1 MRVKK
6 TKFKGLVVLNGIRH
20 QDKRG
25 YLRELVIEKL
35 IKKKFKFQIT
45 SLSKKNVLRGL
56 HFQVKKPQGKLIS
69 VSRADVI
76 DNDSLLRN
84 IDNIT
89 EAHIDTLDSK
99 NRDELLNTKK
109 VFYYN
114 HTAFSFN
121 FSYEKDK
128 YYFDHLENVI
138 KDCIENDCKNYKPVL
153 QRQEQVR
160 FE

>member
-1 MRVKK
+1 MVNLYISLVASLNL
-6 TKFKGLVVLNGIRH
+6 LVVSIPPEGNKHYINDDILKN
-20 QDKRG
+20 
-25 YLRELVIEKL
+25 
-35 IKKKFKFQIT
+35 FK
-45 SLSKKNVLRGL
+45 
-56 HFQVKKPQGKLIS
+56 GKLIS
-69 VSRADVI
+69 VSRADVL

-89 EAHIDTLDSK
+89 EAHIDTLDSL

-109 VFYYN
+109 VFYYK
-114 HTAFSFN
+114 HTAFEFN

-153 QRQEQVR
+153 PRQEKVR
-160 FE
+160 LDFF